1 MIPWQPRWAA
11 LKEHPNWT
19 ELPGNRR
26 QRQLPA
32 LPPLGTVFDDPIR
45 QRALES
51 NVAARLFGFDPLVL
65 QNLLPFGLEL
75 PVKRGVPQQFTCRK
89 ALFRFVRH
97 KRTHSNRLCDA
108 RM

>member
-1 MIPWQPRWAA
+1 
-11 LKEHPNWT
+11 
-19 ELPGNRR
+19 
-26 QRQLPA
+26 
-32 LPPLGTVFDDPIR
+32 
-45 QRALES
+45 
-51 NVAARLFGFDPLVL
+51 
-65 QNLLPFGLEL
+65 LEL

>member
-19 ELPGNRR
+19 KLSGNRR
-26 QRQLPA
+26 QQPA

-65 QNLLPFGLEL
+65 QNLFSFGLKL
-75 PVKRGVPQQFTCRK
+75 PVERGVSQQLTGRK
-89 ALFRFVRH
+89 VLFRFVRH